1 MWFSILFLVISVV
14 SCPTADPTLRETES
28 PSTDV
33 SSENETEMSLTVIV
47 LYVTAAVSK
56 GSQFGSLASKW
67 CLAEATNKRRLYQMG
82 T

>member
-14 SCPTADPTLRETES
+14 SRPTADPMLRETES

-47 LYVTAAVSK
+47 LHVIAAVPK
-56 GSQFGSLASKW
+56 
-67 CLAEATNKRRLYQMG
+67 
-82 T
+82 